1 VGETALLG
9 WPTWVGVVVDD
20 LEKQRRF
27 WGNLLALPE
36 HHAGPDFVDFEM
48 GDGRT
53 FELIQRSDDPQYD
66 RARFQ
71 VGFEVE
77 DVERAREELIR
88 RGVEPITGILADE
101 QSPWAYFRDPE
112 GNVFEIKQRIVG
124 VPHLRT

>member
-27 WGNLLALPE
+27 WGDLLAVPE

-48 GDGRT
+48 GDGRS

-66 RARFQ
+66 RARFRSASKWRMSS
-71 VGFEVE
+71 GR
-77 DVERAREELIR
+77 ERSSSAEE
-88 RGVEPITGILADE
+88 
-101 QSPWAYFRDPE
+101 
-112 GNVFEIKQRIVG
+112 
-124 VPHLRT
+124 